1 MLILKTYEKSEM
13 YMSLIFS
20 PELIFYSGPAPDP
33 RRFSGANVS
42 LFKYNLLMVTISE
55 TTLNI
60 DFMNDRN
67 DFESLV

>member
-33 RRFSGANVS
+33 RGFSGANVS
-42 LFKYNLLMVTISE
+42 LFIENLLAVTVAE

-60 DFMNDRN
+60 DFMND
-67 DFESLV
+67 